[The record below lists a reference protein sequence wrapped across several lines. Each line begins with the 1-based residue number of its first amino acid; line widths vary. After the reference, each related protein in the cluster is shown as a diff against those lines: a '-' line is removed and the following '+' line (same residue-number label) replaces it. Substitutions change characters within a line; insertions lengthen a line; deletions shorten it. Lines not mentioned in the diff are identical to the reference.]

1 LQAFVDHHCA
11 TSLDGIASNLLFIL
25 YGMLGDTYPV
35 LLLHLTLLPIS
46 ASSSCIEFNI
56 VRHKRSMA
64 RKAFDPYLT
73 MFLRNFL

>member
-1 LQAFVDHHCA
+1 VPLRSIA
-11 TSLDGIASNLLFIL
+11 IASNLLFIL

-56 VRHKRSMA
+56 VRHKRSMGTKGV
-64 RKAFDPYLT
+64 RFPT
-73 MFLRNFL
+73 